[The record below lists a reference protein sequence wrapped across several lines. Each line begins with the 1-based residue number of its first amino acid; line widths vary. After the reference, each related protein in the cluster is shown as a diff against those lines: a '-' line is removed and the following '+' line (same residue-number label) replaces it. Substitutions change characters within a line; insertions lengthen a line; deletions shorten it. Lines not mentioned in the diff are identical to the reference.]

1 MQRSSVLLPEPLRPM
16 MATTWPRAT
25 SKPTPSST
33 RSGPNS
39 LTTFSMRTMAL
50 IGRHGLSFPARG
62 AATDSG

>member
-1 MQRSSVLLPEPLRPM
+1 MQRSSVLLPEPLRPT
-16 MATTWPRAT
+16 MATVWPRAT

-39 LTTFSMRTMAL
+39 FTTFSMRTMAL
-50 IGRHGLSFPARG
+50 HRPAWAFLSSVR